1 MTNLKLTAEMIKN
14 HLFNGGFR
22 PFDEY
27 DWMAYA
33 DAELGSLITNMEI
46 GKYYYEVIFTP
57 SQGNVQIFYVDP
69 DGNSECW
76 EMDLNTGEY
85 IEL

>member
-22 PFDEY
+22 PFDKY
-27 DWMAYA
+27 DSMAYA

-57 SQGNVQIFYVDP
+57 SQGDVQIFYIDP